1 MFVNGVVLTM
11 DLKNTVIRDG
21 CVVVEDDRIIDVGKY
36 SELKNK
42 YHGYEKFNCNNKIVM
57 PPFINCHTH
66 ASMTLL
72 RGYADDLPLFEWLTK
87 WIFPVEKTLT
97 PSDIY
102 LGTRLAVIESA
113 LSGVSC
119 LNTMY
124 YFMDMEAEAI
134 SQAGLRGVVGHVCFS
149 NTKKQDASIT
159 FNLVKK
165 WHKAKNGLIR
175 VSVDPHS
182 VYTVDP
188 VYLKELYQLKKELN
202 DKYGSVEAPI
212 KWHIHTAETA
222 DELVKM
228 RESFSSS
235 ENSEVKKLVSDNYDG
250 VFDYLNRLNVLDE
263 HIVAAHCVH
272 LTDRD
277 ISLIREKSVNVVH
290 NPVSNLKLASGVSPL
305 PKLLNNKI
313 NVSLGTDGPCSN
325 NSLDMFETVKI
336 TALLHKGVNLNPTV
350 LPAHEVIKMATI
362 NGARTLGWDS
372 EIGSIEKGK
381 KADLLIIDLSKPH
394 ATPLYNEF
402 SQLVYALKS
411 SDVDSLLVNGRF
423 IIENKVMKTVN
434 VEDTISKVV
443 KWVADRFPDKSVN
456 S

>member
-1 MFVNGVVLTM
+1 MNSA
-11 DLKNTVIRDG
+11 NTVIREG
-21 CVVVEDDRIIDVGKY
+21 CVVVEDDRIVDVGKY
-36 SELKNK
+36 SELKYK
-42 YHGYEKFNCNNKIVM
+42 YHGYERFDCENKIIM
-57 PPFINCHTH
+57 PPLINCHTH

-97 PSDIY
+97 PEDIY
-102 LGTRLAVIESA
+102 LGTKLAVVESA

-124 YFMDMEAEAI
+124 YFMDKEAEAI

-149 NTKKQDASIT
+149 NNKKQDRSIT
-159 FNLVKK
+159 FNLVRK
-165 WHKAKNGLIR
+165 WHNSKNGLIR
-175 VSVDPHS
+175 VTVDPHS
-182 VYTVDP
+182 IYTVDP
-188 VYLKELYQLKKELN
+188 VYLKELHELKKDLN
-202 DKYGSVEAPI
+202 DKFGSPTAPI

-228 RESFSSS
+228 RESFGSS
-235 ENSEVKKLVSDNYDG
+235 ENPEIKKLVDENYDG
-250 VFDYLNRLNVLDE
+250 VFDYLNHLNVLDDQ
-263 HIVAAHCVH
+263 IIAAHCVH
-272 LTDRD
+272 LTDKD
-277 ISLIREKSVNVVH
+277 ISLIREKSISVVH
-290 NPVSNLKLASGVSPL
+290 NPVSNLKLASGISPL
-305 PKLLNNKI
+305 PKLLSNNI

-336 TALLHKGVNLNPTV
+336 TALLHKGVSLNPTV
-350 LPAHEVIKMATI
+350 LPATEVIKMATI
-362 NGARTLGWDS
+362 NAAKTLGWDS

-394 ATPLYNEF
+394 ANPLYNEF

-411 SDVDSLLVNGRF
+411 SDVDSLIVNGRF
-423 IIENKVMKTVN
+423 IVEEKTVRTVN
-434 VEDTISKVV
+434 VEETITKVA
-443 KWVADRFPDKSVN
+443 KWVSDRFPDKSIN

>member
-1 MFVNGVVLTM
+1 MFFNGIILTM
-11 DLKNTVIRDG
+11 NSKNSVIQDG
-21 CVVVEDDRIIDVGKY
+21 CIVVEDDIIIDVGKY

-42 YHGYEKFNCNNKIVM
+42 YHGYEKFDCKNKIIT

-97 PSDIY
+97 PDDIY
-102 LGTRLAVIESA
+102 LGTKLAVIESA

-149 NTKKQDASIT
+149 NNKKQDSSLT

-165 WHKAKNGLIR
+165 WHNSNNGLIR

-188 VYLKELYQLKKELN
+188 AYLKELHQLRNELN
-202 DKYGSVEAPI
+202 DKYGSQNAPI
-212 KWHIHTAETA
+212 RWHIHTAETS
-222 DELVKM
+222 DELIKM
-228 RESFSSS
+228 RESFNSS
-235 ENSEVKKLVSDNYDG
+235 ESSEVKRLVCESYDG
-250 VFDYLNRLNVLDE
+250 VFDYLNRLNVLDDQ
-263 HIVAAHCVH
+263 IVAAHCVH
-272 LTDRD
+272 LTDKD
-277 ISLIREKSVNVVH
+277 INLIRDKSVNVVH

-305 PKLLNNKI
+305 PKLLNHNI

-325 NSLDMFETVKI
+325 NSLDMFETIKI
-336 TALLHKGVNLNPTV
+336 TALLHKGVNLNPTL
-350 LPAHEVIKMATI
+350 LPAVEVVKMATI
-362 NGARTLGWDS
+362 NAAKALGWDS

-381 KADLLIIDLSKPH
+381 KADLLIIDLSRPH
-394 ATPLYNEF
+394 AVPLYNEF
-402 SQLVYALKS
+402 SQIVYALKS
-411 SDVDSLLVNGRF
+411 SDVDSLMINGRF
-423 IIENKVMKTVN
+423 IVENKVMKTVN
-434 VEDTISKVV
+434 VEETISKVV
-443 KWVADRFPDKSVN
+443 KWVADKFPDRSIN